1 MLARLGIDPDRIV
14 LLGLSAGAHL
24 AMLAHTARGLSE
36 LEPDLPA
43 DLRDVSEDVRALI
56 VHYGPFDL
64 RRGRAFPDGTDPT
77 AELLGPRSP
86 RQAGFKCPHCRLF
99 VSYDRA
105 PKPASE

>member
-1 MLARLGIDPDRIV
+1 MAEGARDDEVIDEV
-14 LLGLSAGAHL
+14 F
-24 AMLAHTARGLSE
+24 
-36 LEPDLPA
+36 
-43 DLRDVSEDVRALI
+43 DVECP
-56 VHYGPFDL
+56 HCHKHFQ
-64 RRGRAFPDGTDPT
+64 